1 MATVRAE
8 HAHKQRSPGKTWQQ
22 TKSHLT
28 RNAIP
33 DSAVDCFFAL
43 GYANT
48 ATENIAA
55 AAGVSRGRQAVRPC
69 QTK

>member
-1 MATVRAE
+1 MATVLAE
-8 HAHKQRSPGKTWQQ
+8 HAHKPRNPGKTWQQ

-28 RNAIP
+28 RKAILAP
-33 DSAVDCFFAL
+33 GVHCFFAL
-43 GYANT
+43 GYSNT

-55 AAGVSRGRQAVRPC
+55 AAGVSRGRWTVRPC